1 MNEPTGSPSSAPP
14 PGGGAPPPW
23 EPAPAHGAPEGHGA
37 PQGPSWLRAILD
49 ARASYAFLAAAL
61 VLFFVCVRESNV
73 GFFGVIPEG
82 VARKYGAY
90 HYHDVRDQGEWWRF
104 FTTLFVSR
112 MGLDALIY
120 LLIFAQLG
128 PQLERMLGTARFC
141 VMYLGAG
148 AGGVA
153 IAELIDP
160 STRLQFGVGDT
171 IVAVYAAL
179 GAIPGVI
186 LGTTG
191 SLRATVQS
199 PEARSAVF
207 WVGFW
212 SIVRYASTQRL
223 EPAVLGAAA
232 LAVPLGAA
240 LALSK
245 RDLVKGLATAV
256 VPALAVVAAI
266 GLVCAEKRIHEGKLV
281 DRGRPATGRLR
292 GVAPGGGVDEA
303 APAPSALEPPEAS
316 SEAVA
321 EAREAV
327 DGLLGRFGPLPPQFG
342 YTLDLQGQARALL
355 AEVNKVVNGPN
366 TVMGELDAERAKLN
380 IVLANFHEADR
391 IAGELL
397 TLKPSPFARALAGLT
412 AYYRPN
418 LERAE
423 DHLEQATN
431 DGRFVLEV
439 PEALFYYAKV
449 VEERHGFEAAAAHYE
464 RYHRTVGEGPH
475 PAWRTPLADEA
486 RRKLGR

>member
-14 PGGGAPPPW
+14 PGGAPPPAW
-23 EPAPAHGAPEGHGA
+23 EPGPSGRAGD
-37 PQGPSWLRAILD
+37 PQGPGWLRSILD

-61 VLFFVCVRESNV
+61 VLYFVCKQEANV
-73 GFFGVIPEG
+73 SFLGVIPDG

-120 LLIFAQLG
+120 LVIFAQLG
-128 PQLERMLGTARFC
+128 PQLERMLGTGRFT
-141 VMYLGAG
+141 VLYLGAG

-153 IAELIDP
+153 IAELVDP

-186 LGTTG
+186 LGMTG
-191 SLRATVQS
+191 SLRATIQS

-212 SIVRYASTQRL
+212 AIVRYAMTNRL

-245 RDLVKGLATAV
+245 RDLVKGLAAAA
-256 VPALAVVAAI
+256 VPALAVAGLI
-266 GLVCAEKRIHEGKLV
+266 GLVCAEKRLQDGKLV

-292 GVAPGGGVDEA
+292 NAAPGTGGDDEVT
-303 APAPSALEPPEAS
+303 PAPSALEPPEAS

-321 EAREAV
+321 EARAAV
-327 DGLLGRFGPLPPQFG
+327 EGLLGRFGPLPKQFG
-342 YTLDLQGQARALL
+342 YTLDEQGQARALL
-355 AEVNKVVNGPN
+355 AEVDKVVNGPN
-366 TVMGELDAERAKLN
+366 TVLGELDAERAKLN
-380 IVLANFHEADR
+380 IVLANFNEADR
-391 IAGELL
+391 IAGEQLAL
-397 TLKPSPFARALAGLT
+397 ERRPDPYTRALAGLT

-431 DGRFVLEV
+431 DARFVLEV

-449 VEERHGFEAAAAHYE
+449 IEERHGFEAAAAHYE
-464 RYHRTVGEGPH
+464 RYDRTIGDGPH
-475 PAWRTPLADEA
+475 QPWRKPLADEA

>member
-1 MNEPTGSPSSAPP
+1 MDNPTGSPSSVPP
-14 PGGGAPPPW
+14 PGGAQPPPAW
-23 EPAPAHGAPEGHGA
+23 EPAPA
-37 PQGPSWLRAILD
+37 PQGPGWLKTILD

-61 VLFFVCVRESNV
+61 VLFFVCKQEANV
-73 GFFGVIPEG
+73 GLFGVIPDG

-120 LLIFAQLG
+120 LMIFAQLG

-141 VMYLGAG
+141 VLYLGAG

-153 IAELIDP
+153 IAELVDP

-191 SLRATVQS
+191 SLAATVRS

-212 SIVRYASTQRL
+212 SIIRYASTNRL

-232 LAVPLGAA
+232 LAIPLGAG

-245 RDLVKGLATAV
+245 RDLVKGLASAA
-256 VPALAVVAAI
+256 VPALAVAALI
-266 GLVCAEKRIHEGKLV
+266 GLVCAEKRLQDGKLV
-281 DRGRPATGRLR
+281 DRGRPATGRLP
-292 GVAPGGGVDEA
+292 GPGPAGDGATEAP
-303 APAPSALEPPEAS
+303 PPSALEPAEAS

-321 EAREAV
+321 EAREQV
-327 DGLLGRFGPLPPQFG
+327 DGLLGRFGPLPKQFG
-342 YTLDLQGQARALL
+342 YTLDEQGQARALL
-355 AEVNKVVNGPN
+355 ADVNKVVNGPN
-366 TVMGELDAERAKLN
+366 TVMGELDAERARLN
-380 IVLANFHEADR
+380 IVLANFNEADR

-397 TLKPSPFARALAGLT
+397 ALKPSPYARALAGLT

-423 DHLEQATN
+423 DHLEQATQ
-431 DGRFVLEV
+431 DARFVLEL

-449 VEERHGFEAAAAHYE
+449 VEERHGLEAAAGHYE
-464 RYHRTVGEGPH
+464 RYARTIGDGPH
-475 PAWRTPLADEA
+475 PAWRKPLADEA